1 MFLKEVEPDETK
13 TIINNLDIKKA
24 SDIFDITPKLL
35 KTASDKIIEPLT
47 FLFSETIKKGG
58 ITQKL
63 KMAVVYPIRKKES
76 KMKVSSCRPIS
87 ISPLVRKIFKK
98 LIHEHLMGLFNKH
111 EIIYKHQFG
120 FQRGKSTEHAVRNL
134 LYNIVSALETKDK
147 TCSIFLDFAKA
158 FDTVSHDILLLKLE
172 YYDVREL
179 PLKLMKSYLSDKT

>member
-13 TIINNLDIKKA
+13 KIINNLDIKKA

-47 FLFSETIKKGG
+47 FLFSETIKKGV

-63 KMAVVYPIRKKES
+63 KMAVVYPIHKKES

-87 ISPLVRKIFKK
+87 ISPLVSKIFKK

-111 EIIYKHQFG
+111 EIIYKHQSD
-120 FQRGKSTEHAVRNL
+120 FQRGKSTEHAARNL

-147 TCSIFLDFAKA
+147 ACSIFLDFAKA

-179 PLKLMKSYLSDKT
+179 PLKLMKSYLSDRT

>member
-13 TIINNLDIKKA
+13 KIINNLDIKKA

-35 KTASDKIIEPLT
+35 KTASDKIIEPIT
-47 FLFSETIKKGG
+47 FLFSETTKKGV

-63 KMAVVYPIRKKES
+63 KMAVVYPIHKKES
-76 KMKVSSCRPIS
+76 KMKVSNCRPIS
-87 ISPLVRKIFKK
+87 ISPLVSKIFEK
-98 LIHEHLMGLFNKH
+98 LIHEHLTGHFNKH

-120 FQRGKSTEHAVRNL
+120 FQREKSTEHAVCNL
-134 LYNIVSALETKDK
+134 LCNIVSALETKDK
-147 TCSIFLDFAKA
+147 ACSIFLDFAKA

-179 PLKLMKSYLSDKT
+179 PLKLMKSYLSDRT